1 METTIEHKYNIGDK
15 VYSVCMNHQE
25 VWKSRIFEETI
36 KAIAFDRNN
45 KIRYIL
51 KEGTDYNNNGPEGL
65 FLATKE
71 EAIKKLKE
79 RLLDLFNYSHERNIQ
94 SIDKIL
100 DKVNSLEE

>member
-1 METTIEHKYNIGDK
+1 MKTVIEHKYNIGDK

-25 VWKSRIFEETI
+25 VWKSRILEETI
-36 KAIAFDRNN
+36 KAIAFDKNN

-51 KEGTDYNNNGPEGL
+51 EEGTDYNNNGPESL
-65 FLATKE
+65 FLANKK

-79 RLLDLFNYSHERNIQ
+79 NLLDLFNHSHEKNIQ

-100 DKVNSLEE
+100 DKEKSEQ